1 LFGAARIVKNRWHFG
16 ASKPARPFAACI
28 LRSMPAAT
36 EELIW
41 EGRPT
46 WRAWALQWI
55 FGWILLPL
63 IVGLFLL
70 VPVWTR
76 MKANRWKLTSRR
88 IEVETGL
95 LAKRVDTLE
104 LWRVRDVE
112 FRQSLIERIAGVARI
127 LVTAHDGSSPTIE
140 IRGVPGDRTIY
151 DRLMAAVMDARQQR
165 GVMNL
170 NP

>member
-1 LFGAARIVKNRWHFG
+1 
-16 ASKPARPFAACI
+16 
-28 LRSMPAAT
+28 
-36 EELIW
+36 
-41 EGRPT
+41 
-46 WRAWALQWI
+46 
-55 FGWILLPL
+55 LPL